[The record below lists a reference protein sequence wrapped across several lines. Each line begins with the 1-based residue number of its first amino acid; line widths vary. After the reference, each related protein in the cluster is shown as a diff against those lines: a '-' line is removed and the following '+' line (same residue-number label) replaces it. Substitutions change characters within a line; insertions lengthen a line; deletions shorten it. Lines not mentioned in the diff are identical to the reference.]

1 MSRVSSPCCC
11 IKIGG
16 YGPKNDYTSLGT
28 KMEGVNIMFKSA
40 DSPLMRIFDHESK
53 KNGEAR

>member
-28 KMEGVNIMFKSA
+28 KMEGVNIMFKRFLEKA
-40 DSPLMRIFDHESK
+40 NDLCIFSLHF
-53 KNGEAR
+53 